1 MPFYQRHCNVHIC
14 MCIAVD
20 YRAIF
25 RPFTLEKFHVYASL
39 NRNVGLLR
47 IFPSMTTHLVRA
59 FLQPPIEG
67 VVLQSYGAGNVPTNR
82 EDIIKELSAATKRG
96 VIIVNITQCAT
107 GCVKNSYAPGK
118 LLEEAGTL
126 KIMLKIARFA
136 ATIAADLNAK
146 V

>member
-1 MPFYQRHCNVHIC
+1 M
-14 MCIAVD
+14 D

-25 RPFTLEKFHVYASL
+25 RSCTLEKFYVHASL

-47 IFPSMTTHLVRA
+47 IFPSITTHLVKA

-82 EDIIKELSAATKRG
+82 EDIIKELCEATKRG
-96 VIIVNITQCAT
+96 IIIVNITQCST
-107 GCVKNSYAPGK
+107 GCVSGTYEPGK
-118 LLEEAGTL
+118 LLEDAGTGNS
-126 KIMLKIARFA
+126 IFIFRHSSAIFRIIIECF
-136 ATIAADLNAK
+136 